1 MSDKEYRKED
11 AMYTLSAINE
21 WTRSADS
28 KTSILMAFIS
38 LLLGF
43 TLAVFDGITYI
54 AQLEKINFLAVV
66 IIMLLIIYV
75 LSAAAAIVFSSLSLA
90 ARLKFKNKGFNSIIY
105 FGDIAELSG
114 EEFLSKTAQMTEND
128 IVKDLKTQIVI
139 NSRISKRKLKYF
151 NLGLISSIVLFA
163 SAIILLIIIRF
174 AV

>member
-1 MSDKEYRKED
+1 MSEKEYSKED
-11 AMYTLSAINE
+11 AMYTLSSINE

-54 AQLEKINFLAVV
+54 AQLEKINLLAIV
-66 IIMLLIIYV
+66 IIMLLVVYV
-75 LSAAAAIVFSSLSLA
+75 LSAAVAIVFSSLSLV
-90 ARLKFKNKGFNSIIY
+90 ARLKFKNKGSNSVIY
-105 FGDIAELSG
+105 FGDIAKLSS
-114 EEFLSKTAQMTEND
+114 EEFLSKTAQMTEDD
-128 IVKDLKTQIVI
+128 IVKDLKKQILI

-151 NLGLISSIVLFA
+151 NWGLISSMVLFV

-174 AV
+174 AI